1 MREEVRLNRL
11 PPLPIPILTSLPPST
26 PLPSPPLPLFSPS
39 HSSLPLPLTLLDPPL
54 RDELG
59 VPGRSTLSL
68 DGCPPD
74 EAAGLGG
81 SDSSSSS
88 TFSSTDS
95 ASLSSAGS
103 SLDRLRPLSPCPGG
117 DISWGWGCCGRGG
130 DGRGTVIPPHPQLSG
145 GCAAHLT
152 VVPCCFVGLG

>member
-1 MREEVRLNRL
+1 MGPDIVGPLTVTALLVGTTPLGISAAFSCKGYRGGNRSVL
-11 PPLPIPILTSLPPST
+11 IYSLPFLFISSPP
-26 PLPSPPLPLFSPS
+26 PLPSPP
-39 HSSLPLPLTLLDPPL
+39 SSLLLTLLDPPL

-59 VPGRSTLSL
+59 VPGRSTLCL

-103 SLDRLRPLSPCPGG
+103 SRDRLRPLSPCPGG
-117 DISWGWGCCGRGG
+117 DMSWGWGCCGR
-130 DGRGTVIPPHPQLSG
+130 RGEGHRDTPPP
-145 GCAAHLT
+145 
-152 VVPCCFVGLG
+152 PR